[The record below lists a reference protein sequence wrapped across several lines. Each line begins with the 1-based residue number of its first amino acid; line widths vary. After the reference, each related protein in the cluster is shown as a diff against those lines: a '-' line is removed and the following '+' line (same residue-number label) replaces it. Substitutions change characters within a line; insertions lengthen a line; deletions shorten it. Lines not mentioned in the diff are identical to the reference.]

1 MVYGHRGD
9 LVTLDASFDLFV
21 AYFSAFIVTIY
32 SLILCSE
39 REEAGSHRV
48 LRKDTE
54 EELRPES
61 LRSDTEHSLHS
72 SSIHSPAPSAPS
84 STMDAEKN
92 EPKQPPR
99 NHLTEREIAMMIFNP
114 NL

>member
-1 MVYGHRGD
+1 MK
-9 LVTLDASFDLFV
+9 LE
-21 AYFSAFIVTIY
+21 SADK
-32 SLILCSE
+32 
-39 REEAGSHRV
+39 AKHQ
-48 LRKDTE
+48 DTE

-92 EPKQPPR
+92 ESKQPPR

>member
-1 MVYGHRGD
+1 MQIE
-9 LVTLDASFDLFV
+9 
-21 AYFSAFIVTIY
+21 SADKAKY
-32 SLILCSE
+32 Q
-39 REEAGSHRV
+39 
-48 LRKDTE
+48 DTE

-99 NHLTEREIAMMIFNP
+99 NHLTEREIAMVRV
-114 NL
+114 LQ